1 MLTKVYTKSGR
12 KCRVTFHV
20 PPDMRVSTVH
30 LCGEFNDWNTCSHP
44 LERQPDGSFSL
55 TLKLNA
61 GREYRY
67 RYFIDGYRWTT
78 DSAADGAVT
87 NQHNTLDS
95 VLRLSNG
102 TIKGSHSGAAG

>member
-20 PPDMRVSTVH
+20 PPDLRASKVH

-55 TLKLNA
+55 TLKLKA

-78 DSAADGAVT
+78 DSAADGAIT

-95 VLRLSNG
+95 IVRLNNG
-102 TIKGSHSGAAG
+102 TNR